1 MSIHYT
7 QSYSRQFFI
16 QSPKAHYHVDSKQQ
30 KLNVLLV
37 SNNPIPRYVEAYAL
51 AESGC
56 IVTQVTDSKDV
67 AKLLMNYEYQAVFMD
82 WLPHNSSLPLI
93 KQIQT
98 LKPSLPLIAI
108 ANNTD
113 MKNQAETA
121 GVTVCLM
128 RPFLKDECREIL
140 NKIRRNNQFNSYEFN
155 Q

>member
-7 QSYSRQFFI
+7 QSYSRQFFVRE
-16 QSPKAHYHVDSKQQ
+16 SKAPYHAVINEQ

-37 SNNPIPRYVEAYAL
+37 SDNPISRYVEAYAL

-82 WLPHNSSLPLI
+82 WLPCKNSLPLV
-93 KQIQT
+93 KQIQAINPT
-98 LKPSLPLIAI
+98 ISIIAI

-113 MKNQAETA
+113 MKKQAENA
-121 GVTVCLM
+121 GVTAGLV
-128 RPFLKDECREIL
+128 RPLTKEECRAIL
-140 NKIRRNNQFNSYEFN
+140 NNLKLTPSLSS
-155 Q
+155 